1 MRLSFS
7 VTALA
12 SDILSPLARNFI
24 TEAGW
29 GDAHAVPL
37 AGDASFRAYVRLQRN
52 NTSAILMLAPPDKE
66 AVEPFIA
73 VAKFLNQATIS
84 VPTVLAADPA
94 LGFVLLEDLGDHLF
108 PAALTAGADESLLYT
123 GATDV
128 LVHVHKIACPEMLP
142 GFKDAHKLP
151 LFSAARL
158 QDEVDRVL
166 EWHWRALF
174 QSDAPDSVR
183 TDYHAAWAPLW
194 EKIALSPKVLTQF
207 DYHSPN
213 LMWLPE
219 RTGLQK
225 IGVLDFQDAVRGPA
239 AYDVVSLLQD
249 PRRDLAIGLEY
260 SMRAHYIAARPE
272 INADSFELDYA
283 ILGAQRAAR
292 ILGTFVRLWQ
302 RDHKPHYLQHQPRVW
317 RYLEASF
324 AHPNLANVRDWF
336 NTHIPQNRRGAYW
349 QSVYEA
355 MA

>member
-1 MRLSFS
+1 
-7 VTALA
+7 VTAFA
-12 SDILSPLARNFI
+12 SDILSPLARQFI
-24 TEAGW
+24 TTAGW

-37 AGDASFRAYVRLQRN
+37 AGDASFRAYVRLERPH
-52 NTSAILMLAPPDKE
+52 TSAILMLAPPDKE

-73 VAKFLNQATIS
+73 VAKFLRHADIS
-84 VPTVLAADPA
+84 VPTILAADPA

-108 PAALTAGADESLLYT
+108 PAALAQGADEALLYA

-128 LVHVHKIACPEMLP
+128 LVHVHKIACPESLP
-142 GFKDAHKLP
+142 GFKAAHTLP

-174 QSDAPDSVR
+174 KSDAPDAVR
-183 TDYHAAWAPLW
+183 ADYHAAWAPLW
-194 EKIALSPKVLTQF
+194 QKIALSPKVLTQF

-213 LMWLPE
+213 LMWLPK

-249 PRRDLAIGLEY
+249 PRRDLAVGLENN
-260 SMRAHYIAARPE
+260 MRTRYIAARPE
-272 INADSFELDYA
+272 MEADAFQLDYA

-302 RDHKPHYLQHQPRVW
+302 RDGKPHYLQHQPRVW

-324 AHPNLANVRDWF
+324 AHPDLATVRDWF
-336 NTHIPQNRRGAYW
+336 NAYIPHDRRGAYW
-349 QSVYEA
+349 HSIYEA
-355 MA
+355 LA